1 MSTTYFFILFIAI
14 VVLATP
20 SLAQSKF
27 TILDEKDEENLLNRP
42 SIFVSNKEEVGAPK
56 LSHSPVPC
64 SEEPLKH
71 KHGHKHKHRKL
82 SPSPAE
88 APEEHKHKH
97 KHEHKHKHKRSHSPA
112 EAPKSDPEP
121 SFLANFGFNLF

>member
-1 MSTTYFFILFIAI
+1 MSTTYFFLLFIAL

-20 SLAQSKF
+20 SFAQSKF
-27 TILDEKDEENLLNRP
+27 TILDEQDEENLLNRP
-42 SIFVSNKEEVGAPK
+42 SIFVSTEQVGAPE
-56 LSHSPVPC
+56 LSHSNAPC
-64 SEEPLKH
+64 PEEELKH
-71 KHGHKHKHRKL
+71 KHEHKHKHRKL

-97 KHEHKHKHKRSHSPA
+97 KHEHKHKHKRSHPPA
-112 EAPKSDPEP
+112 EAPKSDSEP